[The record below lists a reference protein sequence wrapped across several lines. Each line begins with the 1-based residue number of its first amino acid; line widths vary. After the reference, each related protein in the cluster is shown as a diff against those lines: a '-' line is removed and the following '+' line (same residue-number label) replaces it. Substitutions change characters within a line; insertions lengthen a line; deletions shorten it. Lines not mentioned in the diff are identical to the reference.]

1 MKVNLFEY
9 QPQRLAFSIVITI
22 LLSAIF
28 IRPGYKYKISVY
40 QKTPHNNTSEHY
52 YFDLNNDGK
61 SEKLLRYSPSPNKTS
76 VIVYNSNTRILGQ
89 FNLYGQFPGRS
100 DIYTLDYDHSGHSII
115 IVFTHLGDS
124 LFINVVDPYAGTGNT
139 TRSRFIDIAPLED
152 GYANYVIQGG
162 ITDDG
167 NNDGY
172 SEIYFSVN
180 AGFALVP
187 RNLYYYDFHDNAV
200 KKSPLSGT
208 GPRYII
214 RAADI
219 DNDGHVEIWG
229 DNSGYGNY
237 KTPVPYTDQ
246 KAWFM
251 LFSHTLDFKF
261 EPVGFPEFP
270 AKITPVFFHS
280 DSENYFAVVYQYTGT
295 KDTLTNRLML
305 FTTGGSLLKSISL
318 EKFNLTKIDN
328 CFTANNS
335 IIFHDTK
342 GILISFDR
350 NLKKIK
356 QIQKEDLSG
365 VATGP
370 YNLTGDKTGTLLIS
384 RDNSI
389 WFYNEKGEKI
399 SGTVLENTGNSI
411 AVPAKV
417 NSYDGFTGVQLKTDN
432 FSYLLTLS
440 KRGVWLIFL
449 ASISG
454 LFIIIYLTVFFIQ
467 YIQIV
472 QLEKKTKYES
482 KLREYQLIAVK
493 NQISPHFIFNA
504 LTSISAM
511 YHNEDPESANDFMVS
526 LSRLMENVVETSDKT
541 IVDIE
546 SESELVGRYLAIEKI
561 RFGDD
566 FHYSIQIPDDCK
578 NVKIPSMSI
587 HTFVENAVKHGLSPK
602 KGSKQLD
609 VYASRNRN
617 SIKVVIEDNGPGLG
631 SKYEN
636 IVSTGRGLIMV
647 SQMFSTYRLLTG
659 KEISYRF
666 EEKDTGG
673 LMAIITISGE

>member
-28 IRPGYKYKISVY
+28 IRPGFKYKVSVY
-40 QKTPHNNTSEHY
+40 QKTQNKNLSEHY

-76 VIVYNSNTRILGQ
+76 VIIYNPDTKILGQ
-89 FNLYGQFPGRS
+89 FNLYGKFPGRS
-100 DIYTLDYDHSGHSII
+100 GIYTIDYDHSGHSSII
-115 IVFTHLGDS
+115 LFTYSGDS
-124 LFINVVDPYAGTGNT
+124 LYINVIDPYAGTGNA
-139 TRSRFIDIAPLED
+139 TRSRFIDTAPLED
-152 GYANYVIQGG
+152 GNANYVIQGG
-162 ITDDG
+162 ITDDA
-167 NNDGY
+167 NDDGY
-172 SEIYFSVN
+172 AEIYFSVN

-187 RNLYYYDFHDNAV
+187 RNLYYYNFHDNV
-200 KKSPLSGT
+200 VRKSPLSGT

-246 KAWFM
+246 KAWLM
-251 LFSHTLDFKF
+251 VFSHTLDFKF
-261 EPVGFPEFP
+261 DPVGFPEYP

-280 DSENYFAVVYQYTGT
+280 DSANYFAAVYQYSGT
-295 KDTLTNRLML
+295 NDTLQNRLML
-305 FTTGGSLLKSISL
+305 FTTGGNLLKSISL
-318 EKFNLTKIDN
+318 EKYNLTKIDN
-328 CFTANNS
+328 CFTANNA
-335 IIFHDTK
+335 IFLHDSK

-350 NLKKIK
+350 NLNKIR
-356 QIQKEDLSG
+356 QIRNYELSG
-365 VATGP
+365 SATGP
-370 YNLTGDKTGTLLIS
+370 YDLTGDKTGTLLIS

-389 WFYNEKGEKI
+389 WFYNEKGARI
-399 SGTVLENTGNSI
+399 SGTVLQNTGNSI

-417 NSYDGFTGVQLKTDN
+417 NSYDGFSGIQLKTEN
-432 FSYLLTLS
+432 FNYLLTIS
-440 KRGVWLIFL
+440 KRLVWFTFL
-449 ASISG
+449 AVVSG
-454 LFIIIYLTVFFIQ
+454 LFILIYLTVFFIQ
-467 YIQIV
+467 YLQIL
-472 QLEKKTKYES
+472 QLEKKTRYES

-511 YHNEDPESANDFMVS
+511 YHNEDKESANDFMVN
-526 LSRLMENVVETSDKT
+526 LSRFMENVVQTSDKT

-546 SESELVGRYLAIEKI
+546 SESEIVERYLAIEKI
-561 RFGDD
+561 RFGED

-587 HTFVENAVKHGLSPK
+587 HTFVENSVKHGLAPK
-602 KGSKQLD
+602 KGQKHLD
-609 VYASRNRN
+609 VYAARTKN
-617 SIKVVIEDNGPGLG
+617 SVQIVVEDDGLG
-631 SKYEN
+631 LGYKN
-636 IVSTGRGLIMV
+636 DKVVSTGKGLV
-647 SQMFSTYRLLTG
+647 LVKQMFSTYKLITG
-659 KEISYRF
+659 KEISYRL

-673 LMAIITISGE
+673 LRAIITINRE